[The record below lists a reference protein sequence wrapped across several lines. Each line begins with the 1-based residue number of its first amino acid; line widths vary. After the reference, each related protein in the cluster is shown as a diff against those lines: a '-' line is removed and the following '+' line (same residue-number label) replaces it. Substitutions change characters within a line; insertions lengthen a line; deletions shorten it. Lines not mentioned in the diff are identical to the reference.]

1 MNLRN
6 GIYALTF
13 CASLAQAQT
22 QVINEDWRFCKSE
35 QTSPS
40 SLSSATGWTTVNLP
54 HTWNAED
61 GQDGGLG
68 YHGGGVYYRGTGWYT
83 KEIRFNRKDSDKQI
97 ILRFGAANYDM
108 ELFVNGQPAGTH
120 KGGYTAFAFD
130 ITPFIRFGENNGIAV
145 RVSNAANLPI
155 PPLHADFTFY
165 GGLPRG
171 MEILREN
178 KIHITNEDFGS
189 HGVYIKQESVSD
201 TEASVAVT
209 TKVCNRS
216 RKDSRISVS
225 VTIKDRNG
233 NIVKEDIRQV
243 KINAGEITPVT
254 QRFTIANPHLWNGT
268 EDPYLYRT
276 EIKVSAGKKVLD
288 SEVQPLGLRYYR
300 IDPDKGFFLNGQA
313 YPLRGVAMHEGRMDK
328 GNALTDNE
336 RKADLDMVKE
346 IGANYVRISHYQHGD
361 FTYNYLDSLGIM
373 CWTEIPLIDYIID
386 SEEFTANCETVLKS
400 LIRQLYNH
408 PSVIVWGLS
417 NEITF
422 YKGPDPLPL
431 TKRLNDLAHSEDPTR
446 PTVLAAMHH
455 EKDVNFIPDAYSIN
469 PYYGWYYGKAED
481 IGPVLDRLHQKYPK
495 ACIGISEYGAGAHPF
510 HQQEGLYVPA
520 TTGHWHPENGQA
532 HFHEVHWE
540 AIKQRPY
547 LWSTSIWAMFDFASD
562 NRHEGNQPG
571 INDKGLVTFDRK
583 IKKDAFYFY
592 KANWNPSPMVHI
604 CGKRFTKRDTE
615 CTAVKIYSNCDNVK
629 LTVNGK
635 EVPLQKGKN
644 AVYLSETITLSK
656 GENKISTVAYK
667 DGKEYKDNTVWY
679 YVPLKQ
685 TIPGAE

>member
-1 MNLRN
+1 M
-6 GIYALTF
+6 
-13 CASLAQAQT
+13 S
-22 QVINEDWRFCKSE
+22 
-35 QTSPS
+35 
-40 SLSSATGWTTVNLP
+40 
-54 HTWNAED
+54 H
-61 GQDGGLG
+61 
-68 YHGGGVYYRGTGWYT
+68 
-83 KEIRFNRKDSDKQI
+83 
-97 ILRFGAANYDM
+97 
-108 ELFVNGQPAGTH
+108 
-120 KGGYTAFAFD
+120 
-130 ITPFIRFGENNGIAV
+130 
-145 RVSNAANLPI
+145 
-155 PPLHADFTFY
+155 
-165 GGLPRG
+165 PRG

-300 IDPDKGFFLNGQA
+300 IDPDKGFFLNGHA

-469 PYYGWYYGKAED
+469 PYYG
-481 IGPVLDRLHQKYPK
+481 
-495 ACIGISEYGAGAHPF
+495 
-510 HQQEGLYVPA
+510 
-520 TTGHWHPENGQA
+520 
-532 HFHEVHWE
+532 
-540 AIKQRPY
+540 
-547 LWSTSIWAMFDFASD
+547 
-562 NRHEGNQPG
+562 
-571 INDKGLVTFDRK
+571 
-583 IKKDAFYFY
+583 
-592 KANWNPSPMVHI
+592 
-604 CGKRFTKRDTE
+604 
-615 CTAVKIYSNCDNVK
+615 
-629 LTVNGK
+629 
-635 EVPLQKGKN
+635 
-644 AVYLSETITLSK
+644 
-656 GENKISTVAYK
+656 
-667 DGKEYKDNTVWY
+667 
-679 YVPLKQ
+679 
-685 TIPGAE
+685 